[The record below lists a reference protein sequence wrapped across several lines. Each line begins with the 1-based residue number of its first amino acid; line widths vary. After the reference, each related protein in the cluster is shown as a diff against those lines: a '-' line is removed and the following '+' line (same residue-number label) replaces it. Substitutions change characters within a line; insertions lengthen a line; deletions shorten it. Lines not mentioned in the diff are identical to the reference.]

1 MTETWLPVVGHKD
14 SYEVSDLGS
23 VRSLD
28 RTIKF
33 PDGRQRFSKGRV
45 LKQWK
50 EKHGYLAV
58 RLSSK
63 NTYVHDV
70 VLASFAGPK
79 PKGACVRH
87 GQLGSL
93 NNSLGNVCYGT
104 YSENNY
110 DMVEHGVHGQASK
123 THCSKGHEFSEAN
136 TRIYTGRGY
145 RERHCKTC
153 TNDCRN
159 AWRRNKRAA

>member
-1 MTETWLPVVGHKD
+1 
-14 SYEVSDLGS
+14 
-23 VRSLD
+23 
-28 RTIKF
+28 
-33 PDGRQRFSKGRV
+33 V

-79 PKGACVRH
+79 PEGACVRH

-93 NNSLGNVCYGT
+93 DNSLGNIRYGT

-110 DMVEHGVHGQASK
+110 DMVEHGVHGHASK
-123 THCSKGHEFSEAN
+123 TECPSGHKYDEAN
-136 TRIYTGRGY
+136 TIRYTARGY
-145 RERHCKTC
+145 NERLCRTC
-153 TNDCRN
+153 QRQHSRN
-159 AWRRNKRAA
+159 FKAKKRLAA